1 MRTAAGDPNPRR
13 APLPPSHRSLLLRR
27 QRTERKGKG
36 RWGGEAKAGLKVTV
50 SHCERTASRKA
61 PLHLFVLTCLYV
73 LFHLKVPTTDSE
85 TEMDR
90 ETGRGTE
97 NCAICQNGAT
107 MLTAAVC
114 VNISVGRR
122 GKMTIL
128 KYDRWELYIYIFHS
142 IKV

>member
-13 APLPPSHRSLLLRR
+13 APLHPSLHPSHRSLLLLR

-36 RWGGEAKAGLKVTV
+36 RWWWGGGEKAGLKVTV
-50 SHCERTASRKA
+50 SHCERTASGKA

-97 NCAICQNGAT
+97 NSAICQNGAT

-114 VNISVGRR
+114 VNISVGRQR
-122 GKMTIL
+122 KNDHFEI
-128 KYDRWELYIYIFHS
+128 
-142 IKV
+142 